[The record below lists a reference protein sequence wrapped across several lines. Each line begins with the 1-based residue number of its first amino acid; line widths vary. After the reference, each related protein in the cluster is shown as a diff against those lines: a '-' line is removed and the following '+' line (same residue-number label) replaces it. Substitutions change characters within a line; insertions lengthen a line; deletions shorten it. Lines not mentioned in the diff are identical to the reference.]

1 MPLDPILQN
10 LLNQIPAVPPGP
22 VDYPAL
28 RQMSAAFIPMLAPPA
43 TLSPIGSME
52 ELSIDGAGG
61 PIPLRIYRPV
71 GDAAGIVHYMHG
83 GGWALGDL
91 PSVDHTARRFCHE
104 LSMVIVTSTYR
115 LAPENPFPAGFDDS
129 LLAARWVLAHRVEL
143 GGESLPTA
151 IAGDSAGGNL
161 AAAIA
166 LALRDAGDASFDVQA
181 LLYPAVD
188 LREDADYPSRRRNAD
203 PTLNAEQLGTYIDDY
218 AGGSDLSD
226 QRLSPLAADSVA
238 NVPPALIVVQSV
250 DPLHD
255 EAVAYAHR
263 LQEAGVRV
271 ELMEFDNMTHGFVHL
286 SALVP
291 AAAAATA
298 EVTARLRAMMTTID

>member
-1 MPLDPILQN
+1 MPLDPSLQN

-52 ELSIDGAGG
+52 ELSIEGEGG

-71 GDAAGIVHYMHG
+71 GDAVGIVHYMHG

-115 LAPENPFPAGFDDS
+115 LAPEDPFPAGFVDS
-129 LLAARWVLAHRVEL
+129 LVAARWVLAHRAEL

-188 LREDADYPSRRRNAD
+188 LRKGADYPSRRRNAD
-203 PTLNAEQLGTYIDDY
+203 PTLNAEQLGTYINDY

-226 QRLSPLAADSVA
+226 PRLSPLAADSVA

-263 LQEAGVRV
+263 LQDAGVRV

-298 EVTARLRAMMTTID
+298 EVTARLRAMMTTIN

>member
-1 MPLDPILQN
+1 MSLDPVLQQ
-10 LLNQIPAVPPGP
+10 LLDQIPTVPPGP

-28 RQMSAAFIPMLAPPA
+28 RQISATFIPMLAPPE

-52 ELSIDGAGG
+52 ELTIDGAGG
-61 PIPLRIYRPV
+61 PIPLRIYRPL
-71 GDAAGIVHYMHG
+71 GEAAGIVHYIHG

-91 PSVDHTARRFCHE
+91 LSVDHTARRFCNE

-129 LLAARWVLAHRVEL
+129 LLAARWVLAHRVDL
-143 GGESLPTA
+143 GGKGLPTA
-151 IAGDSAGGNL
+151 IAGDSAGGNF

-166 LALRDAGDASFDVQA
+166 LALRDAGGPTFDVQA

-188 LREDADYPSRRRNAD
+188 LRESADYPSRSRNAD
-203 PTLNAEQLGTYIDDY
+203 PTLNADQIDTYIDDY

-226 QRLSPLAADSVA
+226 PRISPLAADSVA
-238 NVPPALIVVQSV
+238 DVPPALIVVQSV
-250 DPLHD
+250 DPLRD
-255 EAVAYAHR
+255 EAVAYADR
-263 LQEAGVRV
+263 LRDAGVRV
-271 ELMEFDNMTHGFVHL
+271 ELMEFGTMTHGFVHL

-298 EVTARLRAMMTTID
+298 QVTERLRALMTTVG

>member
-52 ELSIDGAGG
+52 ELSIEGEGG

-71 GDAAGIVHYMHG
+71 GDAVGIVHYMHG

-115 LAPENPFPAGFDDS
+115 LAPEDPFPAGFDDS
-129 LLAARWVLAHRVEL
+129 LVAARWVLAHRAEL

-188 LREDADYPSRRRNAD
+188 LRKGADYPSRRRNAD
-203 PTLNAEQLGTYIDDY
+203 PTLNAEQLGTYISDY

-226 QRLSPLAADSVA
+226 PRLSPLAADSVA

-250 DPLHD
+250 DPLHN

-263 LQEAGVRV
+263 LQDAGVRV

-298 EVTARLRAMMTTID
+298 EVTARLRAMMTTIN

>member
-1 MPLDPILQN
+1 MSLDPVLQH
-10 LLNQIPAVPPGP
+10 LLDQIPTAPPGP

-28 RQMSAAFIPMLAPPA
+28 RQMSAAFIPMLAPPES
-43 TLSPIGSME
+43 LSPIGSME
-52 ELSIDGAGG
+52 ERSIDGAGG
-61 PIPLRIYRPV
+61 PVPLRIYRPV
-71 GDAAGIVHYMHG
+71 GEAVGIVHYMHG

-104 LSMVIVTSTYR
+104 LSMVVVTSTYR

-129 LLAARWVLAHRVEL
+129 LLAARWVLAHRAEL
-143 GGESLPTA
+143 GGEGLPTA

-166 LALRDAGDASFDVQA
+166 LAMRDAGGATFDVQA

-188 LREDADYPSRRRNAD
+188 LREGATYPSRSRNAD
-203 PTLNAEQLGTYIDDY
+203 PTLNADQLGTYIDDY

-226 QRLSPLAADSVA
+226 PRISPLAADSVA

-250 DPLHD
+250 DPLRD
-255 EAVAYAHR
+255 EAVAYADR
-263 LQEAGVRV
+263 LREAGVRV

-298 EVTARLRAMMTTID
+298 QVSARLRAMMTMAG

>member
-1 MPLDPILQN
+1 MSLDPVLQR
-10 LLNQIPAVPPGP
+10 LLDQIPAVPPGP

-28 RQMSAAFIPMLAPPA
+28 RQMSAAFIPMLAPPES
-43 TLSPIGSME
+43 LSPIASME
-52 ELSIDGAGG
+52 ERTIDGPGG
-61 PIPLRIYRPV
+61 PVPLRIYRPV
-71 GDAAGIVHYMHG
+71 GEAVGIVHYMHG

-129 LLAARWVLAHRVEL
+129 LLAARWVLAHHAEL
-143 GGESLPTA
+143 GGEGLPTA

-166 LALRDAGDASFDVQA
+166 LALRDAGGATFDVQA

-188 LREDADYPSRRRNAD
+188 LREGATYPSRSRNAD
-203 PTLNAEQLGTYIDDY
+203 PTLNADQLSTYIEDY

-226 QRLSPLAADSVA
+226 PRISPLAADSVA
-238 NVPPALIVVQSV
+238 DLPPALIVVQSV
-250 DPLHD
+250 DPLRD
-255 EAVAYAHR
+255 EAVAYADR
-263 LQEAGVRV
+263 LREAGVRV

-298 EVTARLRAMMTTID
+298 QVSARLRAMMTTAG